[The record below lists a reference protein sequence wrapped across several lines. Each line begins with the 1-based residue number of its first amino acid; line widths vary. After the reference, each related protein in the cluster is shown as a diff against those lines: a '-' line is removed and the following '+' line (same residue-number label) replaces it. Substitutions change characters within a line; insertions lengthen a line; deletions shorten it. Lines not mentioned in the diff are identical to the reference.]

1 MKPHAIKGIHSNRT
15 RRGNTIVLVTAILVL
30 LVIIATAFVGRTRAV
45 RQISAAQQS
54 SAGRDGRAESIA
66 RNVASEIGEALFAK
80 PVDTSDPFVR
90 FDNSVTPPIGI
101 ASSSW
106 PRLAPALDAPRY
118 SIDRDA
124 LPVAGPT
131 NPIAGDGFPD
141 FPYNIAPYE
150 TKAWTNWPDQFGG
163 ASPWP
168 FGAGSPGGVI
178 LDANGNAIG
187 DGNPYGNPGM
197 GDSRWLRSTEPVRV
211 GIDQNADGISDLF
224 TFSHWQHLS
233 WLPTANNGWRVVADI
248 SDIGANVVDNMNE
261 ALAPPYAVAWP
272 YEQWLPGVVPN
283 PIANTADFISRRNQW
298 FFDYPNVYRSP
309 LLALPNFFRLRDL
322 GRPTDEFKPDTA
334 RNVVGR
340 TFTDADGD
348 GFTDSFWFLA
358 PVGADRGVRTLV
370 GVSVVDNSALLN
382 ANVAT
387 KFSFGYGADPALGL
401 NAPIDGTAGHTPADL
416 ALVTSN
422 AEFDPFFDE
431 RNTVGFLDGPIN
443 QSSTNPTGGTFPTY
457 WTGTP
462 QINLANSVIRF
473 DRERFGDRVN
483 ALGNPINAPM
493 SFLQAIGMRTAN
505 GLTDSGVPFAGLPL
519 RDTTLPAPL
528 QGSFESQRER
538 LAYFK
543 IAGLDP
549 EKPAFGLTPFDAADE
564 FELRALH
571 GNNLPF
577 SLSRFEQALS
587 YYSPALQGTAAGD
600 FQFLRASPM
609 REESSEYLDQLDAR
623 QLLVDNRR
631 KLTMFSGARN
641 ETMPPALWPT
651 PFYEETFN
659 YLNPRG
665 NVPAPAS
672 PDWVPFQAANRAEY
686 DRQKLKIDLRAPMFV
701 DANGVPQTNR
711 NPLRA
716 LQWRR
721 DLARVL
727 ENSLARAFDVDNDG
741 TLDTWQ
747 SYYGTRESDYE
758 RTLSMIASF
767 VANLDTAGDEA
778 STIGTT
784 GVAFDRPLYPNQP
797 IVDPNGYFPP
807 QTDAVPDPIVQGR
820 YYTGMEKQPFIME
833 VFIGVIWPKSDFNE
847 AEWQAAG
854 GQAPPAGQE
863 ELPPDVDDGGEN
875 FVDRSSNPTLIAA
888 VQIANPY
895 DTPVGLGDFRVRLF
909 GQTFNFAVGG
919 IAAGYGPNPVLAP
932 ATLGRP
938 TTAIVF
944 AALDGPFGSFPATDA
959 DGNPATD
966 PTLKQAVLDFFD
978 LERGEMQGTTLQPN
992 TDTDG
997 DGIVERA
1004 SLYDTRGL
1012 EPDVDQQ
1019 DRTLVFD
1026 ATGSWQV
1033 NLSGGFG
1040 AYTNTSVQPVEI
1052 VRNVMPPP
1060 GIGGG
1065 PKAIVVDRFDN
1076 DISGPEVRFNEAA
1089 NRLFTDPQY
1098 LPPDKAYN
1106 YDINPARR
1114 YVAGIRLRNDEFFMT
1129 WCRASRI
1136 WAFDLDTWDD
1146 PSVPLEE
1153 KRISATERS
1162 PRYVFSMATEPV
1174 RATQEVDGVD
1184 ASGARLTGA
1193 NAYRGDTFTAV
1204 QDPDGD
1210 ANGAG
1215 RWANMTWVD
1224 MFGRTL
1230 RSKPVFFT
1238 NLAVL
1243 RVGGTEVISAISP
1256 TQPMPF
1262 LPALGLPEAPADIY
1276 YQDCHGAV
1284 EYNGIDYEWMIGNKG
1299 ASAADWNRFED
1310 VAVASIPFQMT
1321 QRDTDFEQIGEVLDV
1336 FLWGHVLEN
1345 WATPSTFRTF
1355 SEIMLIEDED
1365 DRFYPGSGLYTNR
1378 LEIRA
1383 PQEIDAAD
1391 PGNVVLGA
1399 RFDPTSATI
1408 PPTPAAGFIP
1418 WAPALP
1424 AGIGFLD
1431 ALTIDG
1437 AGRNSYDRNANGTYD
1452 TIAANPGVANTDEA
1466 RAEERRFRLS
1476 HGYLGRKTSGLIN
1489 INTALPEV
1497 MQALPMA
1504 TRLPRVNGI
1513 TPYSHFADAVRLYR
1527 DHQVLGAPFGI
1538 PLAAV
1543 PNYRD
1548 RGLTPTQLASTAPT
1562 FYAGMRNEQ
1571 GFSSIGELLLLQ
1583 RIPPDTIAP
1592 HLRAAYST
1600 RWLGFDPYAG
1610 LSGNFSGFDLG
1621 YSWSTD
1627 RTNPRPRQLP
1637 ADVLVGIGA
1646 NTDVPTKQHDEPL
1659 GDVEDLNLLFK
1670 GVSNLV
1676 TTRSDVFTV
1685 YLRVRQVRQ
1694 NPVNGRWDGMN
1705 PDLIV
1710 DESRYVLCVDRS
1722 EVNSPSDQPRIVYFQ
1737 RVPN

>member
-1 MKPHAIKGIHSNRT
+1 MKPHAIKGTSSNRT

-66 RNVASEIGEALFAK
+66 RNVAAEIGEALFAK
-80 PVDTSDPFVR
+80 PVDTSDPFAR
-90 FDNSVTPPIGI
+90 TDNSVTPPVGV

-118 SIDRDA
+118 SIDRDV
-124 LPVAGPT
+124 LPVAGAT
-131 NPIAGDGFPD
+131 NPVAGDGVPD
-141 FPYNIAPYE
+141 FPYNIAPFE

-168 FGAGSPGGVI
+168 FGAGAPGGTLV
-178 LDANGNAIG
+178 DANGNAIG

-211 GIDQNADGISDLF
+211 GVDQNADGISDLF

-233 WLPTANNGWRVVADI
+233 WLPSANNGWRVVADI

-261 ALAPPYAVAWP
+261 ASAPPYAVAWP

-298 FFDYPNVYRSP
+298 FFDYPSVYANP
-309 LLALPNFFRLRDL
+309 ALALPNFFRLRDL

-334 RNVVGR
+334 RNVISR
-340 TFTDADGD
+340 TFADSDGD

-387 KFSFGYGADPALGL
+387 KFSFGYGADPSIGL
-401 NAPIDGTAGHTPADL
+401 NNPIDGTAGHTPADL

-422 AEFDPFFDE
+422 AEFEPFFDE
-431 RNTVGFLDGPIN
+431 RNTVGFFDGPIN
-443 QSSTNPTGGTFPTY
+443 QSATNPTGGTFPTY

-462 QINLANSVIRF
+462 QVALPNSQIRF

-483 ALGNPINAPM
+483 QLGNPINAPM

-505 GLTDSGVPFAGLPL
+505 GLTDGGVPLAGLSL

-538 LAYFK
+538 LSYFK

-564 FELRALH
+564 YELRALH

-577 SLSRFEQALS
+577 SLSRFEQAVS
-587 YYSPALQGTAAGD
+587 YYSPSLQGVAAGD

-623 QLLVDNRR
+623 QLLLDNRR
-631 KLTMFSGARN
+631 KLTMFNGARN
-641 ETMPPALWPT
+641 ETMPPALWPS
-651 PFYEETFN
+651 PYYEETFN

-665 NVPAPAS
+665 TVPAPTS
-672 PDWVPFQAANRAEY
+672 PDWAPFQQANRAEFE
-686 DRQKLKIDLRAPMFV
+686 RQKLKIDLRRPMFV
-701 DANGVPQTNR
+701 GANGAPQITR
-711 NPLRA
+711 NPFRG

-727 ENSLARAFDVDNDG
+727 ENSLARAIDANGDG
-741 TLDTWQ
+741 VLDTWK
-747 SYYGTRESDYE
+747 SYFGTREADYN

-767 VANLDTAGDEA
+767 TANLDTASDEPV
-778 STIGTT
+778 TLGTS
-784 GVAFDRPLYPNQP
+784 GVALDLPLYPNQP
-797 IVDPNGYFPP
+797 IIDPSGYFPP
-807 QTDAVPDPIVQGR
+807 QTDASPDPFDADRFYI
-820 YYTGMEKQPFIME
+820 GMEKQPFIME
-833 VFIGVIWPKSDFNE
+833 VFVGVVWPKSDFNE
-847 AEWQAAG
+847 AEWVSAG

-875 FVDRSSNPTLIAA
+875 FVDRTSSPTLIAA

-895 DTPVGLGDFRVRLF
+895 DTPISLGDIRLRF
-909 GQTFNFAVGG
+909 YGQNFNFTAAA
-919 IAAGYGPNPVLAP
+919 IAAGSPPLSELVLPP

-938 TTAIVF
+938 STAIVY
-944 AALDGPFGSFPATDA
+944 AVSGGAVGSYPAGA
-959 DGNPATD
+959 FRA
-966 PTLKQAVLDFFD
+966 AVLDFFD
-978 LERGEMQGTTLQPN
+978 LERGEMQGTTFQPN

-997 DGIVERA
+997 DGIIEHA
-1004 SLYDTRGL
+1004 ALHDTRGV
-1012 EPDVDQQ
+1012 EPDVDEQ

-1026 ATGSWQV
+1026 ATGSWNV
-1033 NLSGGFG
+1033 NLSGTFG
-1040 AYTNTSVQPVEI
+1040 PYTNNSQQPVEI
-1052 VRNVMPPP
+1052 VRNILPPA
-1060 GIGGG
+1060 GVGGG

-1089 NRLFTDPQY
+1089 NRLFTDPQF
-1098 LPPDKAYN
+1098 LPPEKAYN
-1106 YDINPARR
+1106 WDINPARR
-1114 YVAGIRLRNDEFFMT
+1114 YVAGIRIRDDDFYMT

-1146 PSVPLEE
+1146 PSVPLDQ
-1153 KRISATERS
+1153 KRISAVERS

-1174 RATQEVDGVD
+1174 RATRALEGVD
-1184 ASGARLTGA
+1184 TGGARLTGA
-1193 NAYRGDTFTAV
+1193 GAYKGDTFKV
-1204 QDPDGD
+1204 GQDPDGD
-1210 ANGAG
+1210 ASGAG
-1215 RWANMTWVD
+1215 RWANLAWVD

-1238 NLAVL
+1238 NLTVIPA
-1243 RVGGTEVISAISP
+1243 GGDEVISATSP
-1256 TQPMPF
+1256 TEPMPF
-1262 LPALGLPEAPADIY
+1262 LPALGLPDAAADIY
-1276 YQDCHGAV
+1276 FQDCHGAV
-1284 EYNGIDYEWMIGNKG
+1284 EYNGTTYEWMIGNKG
-1299 ASAADWNRFED
+1299 ASAADWNRFKD
-1310 VAVASIPFQMT
+1310 VAVATIPFQMT
-1321 QRDTDFEQIGEVLDV
+1321 QKDGDFEQIGEVLDV

-1365 DRFYPGSGLYTNR
+1365 DQFYPGSGVYTNR

-1383 PQEIDAAD
+1383 PQEIDADD
-1391 PGNVVLGA
+1391 PGTVVLGP
-1399 RFDPTSATI
+1399 RFEPTATTV
-1408 PPTPAAGFIP
+1408 PPTPIAGFAA
-1418 WAPALP
+1418 WQPALP

-1437 AGRNSYDRNANGTYD
+1437 SGRNSFDRNGNSSYD
-1452 TIAANPGVANTDEA
+1452 TIAGNPGIANTDEA
-1466 RAEERRFRLS
+1466 LAEERRFRLS

-1489 INTALPEV
+1489 LNTALPEV

-1513 TPYSHFADAVRLYR
+1513 TPYSRFADAVRLYR
-1527 DHQVLGAPFGI
+1527 DHQVPGAPFGI

-1548 RGLTPTQLASTAPT
+1548 RGLTPTQLSSTAPT

-1592 HLRAAYST
+1592 HLRAAYSA
-1600 RWLGFDPYAG
+1600 RWMGFDPYAD
-1610 LSGNFSGFDLG
+1610 LAGNFSGFDIG

-1637 ADVLVGIGA
+1637 ADVLFGIGG
-1646 NTDVPTKQHDEPL
+1646 NTNVPTKQHEEPL
-1659 GDVEDLNLLFK
+1659 GDAEDLNLLFK

-1694 NPVNGRWDGMN
+1694 NPVNGRWDAMN

-1722 EVNSPSDQPRIVYFQ
+1722 EVNSPSDEPRIVYFQ